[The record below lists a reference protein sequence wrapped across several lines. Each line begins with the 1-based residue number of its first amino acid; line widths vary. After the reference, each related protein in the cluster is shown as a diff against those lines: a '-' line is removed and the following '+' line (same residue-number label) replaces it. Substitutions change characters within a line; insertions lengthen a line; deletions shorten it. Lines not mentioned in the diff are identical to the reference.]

1 MYEEALQELASQM
14 KDDLVIIPDSVH
26 SCMVISKNWLSDI
39 DELKEVKKLIQI
51 INQDSNLIDPEHV
64 LSDNI
69 YYFDSKKGELRV
81 IAD

>member
-39 DELKEVKKLIQI
+39 DELKEVK
-51 INQDSNLIDPEHV
+51 NLFK
-64 LSDNI
+64 S
-69 YYFDSKKGELRV
+69 
-81 IAD
+81 